1 MTRYYFCIRYVPDR
15 VDVSLLAG
23 RCIWI
28 LHGFITKRQCSGIGV
43 SFPDWSNESLGKSI
57 AFVSQDKDVLELL
70 SSQSYFQMM
79 ESEKIF
85 YVSPVTKV
93 PDSCSEIRF
102 KRNQNIAKCF
112 VGERKRR
119 LARAKRRAAARG
131 EEFKPVLNSP
141 IREVEPFHNAAVYSK
156 SSNTTLMLH
165 IQKQNNVNRVN
176 NDFGNYGLATNR
188 NFMGT
193 VPELFNL

>member
-43 SFPDWSNESLGKSI
+43 SFPNWSNESLGTAI
-57 AFVSQDKDVLELL
+57 AFVSQNKDVLELL

-79 ESEKIF
+79 ESDNIF
-85 YVSPVTKV
+85 SISPVIEV
-93 PDSCSEIRF
+93 PRNCPEVRF

-112 VGERKRR
+112 VGEKKRR
-119 LARAKRRAAARG
+119 LARAKRRAEARG
-131 EEFKPVLNSP
+131 DKFEPVLVLAK
-141 IREVEPFHNAAVYSK
+141 REVDLFHRVMVFSK
-156 SSNTTLMLH
+156 SSNTNIILH
-165 IQKQNNVNRVN
+165 VQKQNHVHEVS
-176 NDFGNYGLATNR
+176 NDYSHYGLATNEKYL
-188 NFMGT
+188 GT
-193 VPELFNL
+193 VPSLKNL

>member
-15 VDVSLLAG
+15 VDVCLLAG

-28 LHGFITKRQCSGIGV
+28 LHGFITKRLSSGIGM
-43 SFPDWSNESLGKSI
+43 SFPNWSNESLGKSI

-79 ESEKIF
+79 ESEEVFSI
-85 YVSPVTKV
+85 SPIEKV
-93 PDSCSEIRF
+93 PDNCSEVRF

-119 LARAKRRAAARG
+119 LARAKRRAEARG
-131 EEFKPVLNSP
+131 EEFKPILNSA
-141 IREVEPFHNAAVYSK
+141 IRVIEPFHNAAVYSK

-165 IQKQNNVNRVN
+165 IEKQDNVNRVN
-176 NDFGNYGLATNR
+176 NDFGNYGLATNE
-188 NFMGT
+188 NYLGT
-193 VPELFNL
+193 VPELFNP